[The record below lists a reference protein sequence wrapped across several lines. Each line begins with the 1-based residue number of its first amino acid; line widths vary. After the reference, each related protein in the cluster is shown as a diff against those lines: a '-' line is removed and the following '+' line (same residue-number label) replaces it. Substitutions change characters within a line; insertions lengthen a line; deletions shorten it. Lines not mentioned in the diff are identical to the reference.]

1 MKKIILLCILALFLG
16 ACSKKEEPKVNAK
29 TVDLGEATADEN
41 EDENSE
47 EEAEEAGNKRV
58 FAKKGDDEGA
68 AADNAPTRRR
78 GDRGSRKGDRPY
90 RAKQAAENDTP
101 EAPAETPE
109 PEAFDF
115 SDDDKK
121 EVADKAPATP
131 EPRMPKPR
139 QGMSIEKLINI
150 REFREKTGYSGALS
164 EAWLLGQ
171 NPDQK
176 YNSMRISTDNAA
188 ELGFSIQVWKPGNES
203 AAAKRFED
211 LFKQSFGGQ
220 KVKQLAND
228 AFSSNH
234 HKLNELVFFEKSK
247 RATVML
253 SCTESICSLDQL
265 KEIAMSIQRRL

>member
-16 ACSKKEEPKVNAK
+16 ACSKKEEPKPNAK
-29 TVDLGEATADEN
+29 TVDLGEATAEDSEQ
-41 EDENSE
+41 EDEASDT
-47 EEAEEAGNKRV
+47 GRKRV
-58 FAKKGDDEGA
+58 FQKKGDEDSEA
-68 AADNAPTRRR
+68 AADDAPTRKR

-101 EAPAETPE
+101 EAPAEAPE

-150 REFREKTGYSGALS
+150 REFREKTGHSGALT
-164 EAWLLGQ
+164 EAYLLGQ

-176 YNSMRISTDNAA
+176 YNSMRIATDNAS

-203 AAAKRFED
+203 AASKRFED

-253 SCTESICSLDQL
+253 SCTESICSQDQR